1 MHESQFETERLNK
14 VLSMTI
20 EISDIQLFT
29 LLKEK
34 VGEREATSLIDY
46 VKQETSSSVAKTK
59 ELLSKDI
66 ASLQIHIDGL
76 FGNVDVKFLGIDE
89 RFRIIDEKFKSQEQS
104 FAYKMLESKNE
115 MMKAMYITSFIQIIS
130 IIGGIMALVKFMR

>member
-1 MHESQFETERLNK
+1 MNK
-14 VLSMTI
+14 VLVMTI

-46 VKQETSSSVAKTK
+46 VKQETNSTASKTK

-66 ASLQIHIDGL
+66 ASLQIHM
-76 FGNVDVKFLGIDE
+76 DE
-89 RFRIIDEKFKSQEQS
+89 QFKLQEQINS
-104 FAYKMLESKNE
+104 LKLAESKSD

-130 IIGGIMALVKFMR
+130 IIGGLMALVKFIK

>member
-1 MHESQFETERLNK
+1 MNK
-14 VLSMTI
+14 VLVMTI

-34 VGEREATSLIDY
+34 VGEREATTLIDY
-46 VKQETSSSVAKTK
+46 VKQETNSTVGKTK

-66 ASLQIHIDGL
+66 SSLQLHM
-76 FGNVDVKFLGIDE
+76 DE
-89 RFRIIDEKFKSQEQS
+89 QFKSQEQINS
-104 FAYKMLESKNE
+104 LRLAESKNE

-130 IIGGIMALVKFMR
+130 IIGGLMALVKFMK

>member
-1 MHESQFETERLNK
+1 MR
-14 VLSMTI
+14 I

-46 VKQETSSSVAKTK
+46 VKQETSSYFAKTK

-104 FAYKMLESKNE
+104 FAYKILESKNE

-130 IIGGIMALVKFMR
+130 IIGGIMASVKFMR